1 MRRPNSNLFHFAT
14 VYLYPIL
21 YLIYYLLYIGWMAQ
35 WENIMRTITC
45 TRELQDAFV
54 MATEFT
60 NFVITKDNASERIQ
74 IALRKMKVLD
84 EITFR
89 ILLSLIHI

>member
-14 VYLYPIL
+14 YSIL

-54 MATEFT
+54 MAT
-60 NFVITKDNASERIQ
+60 
-74 IALRKMKVLD
+74 
-84 EITFR
+84 
-89 ILLSLIHI
+89 